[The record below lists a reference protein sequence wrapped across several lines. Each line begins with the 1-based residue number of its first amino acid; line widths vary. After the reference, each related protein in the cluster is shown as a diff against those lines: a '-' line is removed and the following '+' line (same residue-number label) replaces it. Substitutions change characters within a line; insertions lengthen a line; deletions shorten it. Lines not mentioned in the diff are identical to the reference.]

1 MLASPSLGP
10 NAGRDRCNAP
20 RRSVV
25 DLRAPIARK
34 TERNMSSDRDRAA
47 LLFRVLGQE
56 ARFSGGLAG
65 VSI

>member
-1 MLASPSLGP
+1 M
-10 NAGRDRCNAP
+10 
-20 RRSVV
+20 

-34 TERNMSSDRDRAA
+34 TERNMSSDADRAA

-56 ARFSGGLAG
+56 ARFSGGLTG

>member
-1 MLASPSLGP
+1 M
-10 NAGRDRCNAP
+10 
-20 RRSVV
+20 

-34 TERNMSSDRDRAA
+34 TERAMPSDADRAA

-56 ARFSGGLAG
+56 ARFSGGLTG